1 VYRRIVGLVF
11 ACFCAGQLTLQAE
24 DFKLFDRDVEIHGF
38 ASQGFVY
45 TNTNNWLTM
54 NTSQGSAAFTDF
66 GVNVST
72 SVTDKLRVG
81 AQLYD
86 RNLGQLGQ
94 YHPSLD
100 WAVAD
105 YRFKSWFGVRGGKVK
120 TTLGLYTD
128 TQDLDFLRTFALLP
142 QSVYPTDL
150 RDATIAHMG
159 GDIYGNVSLKHRL
172 GDLSYTAYAGHR
184 SDSVYSGVMYLA
196 SQYGLHYSSYGGLQY
211 GGDLRWNTP
220 LKGLLIGA
228 SRMNEDITGKGTFIN
243 PLDPGAGFVP
253 ESDHSKVDWIN
264 QFYGE
269 YTVGKLRI
277 DSEYHRTLHDE
288 QYQVA
293 DRAVLETVCDVRG
306 WYVSGAY
313 RVMKRLALGSYY
325 SRYSIT
331 HVAGGPL
338 AVLFPDQTDTSLS
351 ANHIYDKVITARVDF
366 KKFWDVKVEGHFM
379 NGYGNSIYPDGFYPE
394 VNPQGFKPNTNAL
407 VVKTGINF

>member
-1 VYRRIVGLVF
+1 MHRRSFGLVL
-11 ACFCAGQLTLQAE
+11 ACLCVGQVTLQAQ
-24 DFKLFDRDVEIHGF
+24 DFKLLDREVEVHGF

>member
-1 VYRRIVGLVF
+1 MHRRIFGLVL
-11 ACFCAGQLTLQAE
+11 ACFCAGQLTLQAQ
-24 DFKLFDRDVEIHGF
+24 DFRLFDRDVAIHGF

-54 NTSQGSAAFTDF
+54 NSSQGSAAFTDF
-66 GVNVST
+66 GFNVST
-72 SVTDKLRVG
+72 NVTDKLRVG

-150 RDATIAHMG
+150 RDATIAHLG
-159 GDIYGNVSLKHRL
+159 GDIYGNVSLKHGL
-172 GDLSYTAYAGHR
+172 GDVSYTAYAGHR
-184 SDSVYSGVMYLA
+184 SDSIHGGYVYLA
-196 SQYGLHYSSYGGLQY
+196 AQYGLHYSRYGGLQY
-211 GGDLRWNTP
+211 GGDLRWRTP

-228 SRMNEDITGKGTFIN
+228 SRMNEDITGHATVLN
-243 PLDPGAGFVP
+243 PTRWGPKVLP
-253 ESDHSKVDWIN
+253 ETDHSKADWTN

-277 DSEYHRTLHDE
+277 DSEYRRFLNNAYYEAAGSVFLTNI
-288 QYQVA
+288 
-293 DRAVLETVCDVRG
+293 TDVRG
-306 WYVSGAY
+306 WYVSGTY

-331 HVAGGPL
+331 SVSGGPDR
-338 AVLFPDQTDTSLS
+338 AYVPNQTDTSLPNS
-351 ANHIYDKVITARVDF
+351 HVYDKIVSARVDL
-366 KKFWDVKVEGHFM
+366 KKFWNVKVEGHFM
-379 NGYGNSIYPDGFYPE
+379 NGYGFSTYPDGFYPE
-394 VNPQGFKPNTNAL
+394 VNPEGFKPNTNAL
-407 VVKTGINF
+407 VVKTEINF